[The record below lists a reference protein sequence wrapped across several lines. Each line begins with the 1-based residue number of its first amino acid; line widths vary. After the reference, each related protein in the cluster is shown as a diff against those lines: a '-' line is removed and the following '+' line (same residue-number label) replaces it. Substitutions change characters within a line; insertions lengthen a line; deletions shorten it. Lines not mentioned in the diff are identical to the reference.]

1 MATTAPSP
9 TAPATTPARIARREA
24 VRFVVLQSL
33 LALAT
38 TAVAAAEGVDLRRI
52 EEASPLGQVA
62 AYGSALTPLV
72 AALAARWSTTHS
84 LRGWGVRRPSW
95 RALLLA
101 WAVGV
106 LPVLAAY
113 LAVWA
118 TGAGRFDG
126 AAATSALGLDGGAL
140 LAAVVAG
147 TLLVLPY
154 VFLALAEDVGWR
166 GLLVTRL
173 AQLVPPRTVYIVSG
187 VAWSLSHLW
196 LLLFLGGTPEG
207 VSPLYAI
214 AMFTIATTA
223 LGSILAAMQLRWGIW
238 PGVVTHAAVNAVLYH
253 FADPATATTGAAT
266 NWIATETG
274 LAYAVAMVLAAVVFL
289 RWFPTAAANQP
300 RTSETGDGS

>member
-1 MATTAPSP
+1 MTT
-9 TAPATTPARIARREA
+9 TARREA

-38 TAVAAAEGVDLRRI
+38 TAVAAAEGVDVRRI
-52 EEASPLGQVA
+52 EEASPLGQAA
-62 AYGSALTPLV
+62 AYGTALTPLV
-72 AALAARWSTTHS
+72 AALIARWSTTRG
-84 LRGWGVRRPSW
+84 LRGWGVRRTSW
-95 RALLLA
+95 RTLLTA

-113 LAVWA
+113 LAVWT

-126 AAATSALGLDGGAL
+126 SATSGVMATT
-140 LAAVVAG
+140 V
-147 TLLVLPY
+147 LVLPY
-154 VFLALAEDVGWR
+154 VLLALAEDLGWR

-173 AQLVPPRTVYIVSG
+173 AQIAPPRTVFLISG

-207 VSPLYAI
+207 VAPLYAV
-214 AMFTIATTA
+214 AMFTVATTA

-238 PGVVTHAAVNAVLYH
+238 PGVVAHATVNAVLYH
-253 FADPATATTGAAT
+253 FADPATATTGTAT

-274 LAYAVAMVLAAVVFL
+274 LAYAVAMVLAALAFH
-289 RWFPTAAANQP
+289 RWFATAAAHQP
-300 RTSETGDGS
+300 RTSATADAS